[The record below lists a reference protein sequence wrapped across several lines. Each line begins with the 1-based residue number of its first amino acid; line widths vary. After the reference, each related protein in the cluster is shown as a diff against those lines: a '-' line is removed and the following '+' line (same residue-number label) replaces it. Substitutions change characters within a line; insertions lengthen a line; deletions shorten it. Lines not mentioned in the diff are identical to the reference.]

1 MGFFSNLVN
10 KITGG
15 GAKLSLVADNP
26 KLNENF
32 KVEIKA
38 IVADAD
44 LKIDKVYLYLKG
56 VERTQVRNVD
66 FPASGSSSAQKRDVH
81 GEEETAR
88 TEFVVANAQTLNAN
102 QEYTW
107 TYEVRL
113 PSGALPTYNGRN
125 AWHEWFLLAGLD
137 APGNDPD
144 SGWIKIDVAK

>member
-15 GAKLSLVADNP
+15 GAKVSVVSDTP
-26 KLNENF
+26 KLNEPFN
-32 KVEIKA
+32 VEIKA
-38 IVADAD
+38 VVADAE
-44 LKIDKVYLYLKG
+44 LKVEKVYLYLKA

-66 FPASGSSSAQKRDVH
+66 FPASGSTASQRKDVH
-81 GEEETAR
+81 GEEETAH
-88 TEFVVANAQTLNAN
+88 TEFVVANVMTLNAN

-107 TYEVRL
+107 KYEVRL

-144 SGWIKIDVAK
+144 SGWVKIDVR

>member
-1 MGFFSNLVN
+1 MGFFTNLKN

-15 GAKLSLVADNP
+15 GAKVCLVADTP
-26 KLNENF
+26 KLNEAF
-32 KVEIKA
+32 KIEIKA
-38 IVADAD
+38 VIADAD
-44 LKIDKVYLYLKG
+44 LKIEKVYLYLKG

-66 FPASGSSSAQKRDVH
+66 FPASGSSSATRKDVH

-88 TEFVVANAQTLNAN
+88 TEFVVANAQTLTAN

-107 TYEVRL
+107 NYEVRL
-113 PSGALPTYNGRN
+113 PSGALPSYLGRN

-144 SGWIKIDVAK
+144 SGWVKIDVM

>member
-15 GAKLSLVADNP
+15 GAKLSLVIDTP
-26 KLNENF
+26 KMNEPF

-38 IVADAD
+38 VVADAEV
-44 LKIDKVYLYLKG
+44 KIDKVYLYLKG
-56 VERTQVRNVD
+56 LERTQVRNVD
-66 FPASGSSSAQKRDVH
+66 FPATTSSPSQKKDVH

-88 TEFVVANAQTLNAN
+88 TEFVVAGAQTLSAN

-113 PSGALPTYNGRN
+113 PSGAMPTYMGRN

-137 APGNDPD
+137 VSGNDPD
-144 SGWIKIDVAK
+144 SGWIKFDVR